1 VFGRFGSSLGRFQT
15 SAVAVRVTPEKGAAR
30 TGRCNWSICGS
41 APSLGCEALAGFVG
55 REPFFIGV
63 ESYWDER
70 VTSGNH
76 GCSLICETRK
86 SHPKTPSV
94 DSRSSAPFTDAPV
107 LTNPSARQTP
117 PSRTPSD
124 DAGLFGSEALPQL
137 QSAVVDLS
145 WLLSR
150 GYASTSSLK
159 IVGDR
164 YPLREP
170 DPDKVLRAAD
180 QIVATA
186 DSAIL
191 DECGRWVNLA
201 RLANERRISSK
212 NVVDLS

>member
-1 VFGRFGSSLGRFQT
+1 VPDKRHHRG
-15 SAVAVRVTPEKGAAR
+15 P
-30 TGRCNWSICGS
+30 
-41 APSLGCEALAGFVG
+41 
-55 REPFFIGV
+55 
-63 ESYWDER
+63 
-70 VTSGNH
+70 
-76 GCSLICETRK
+76 
-86 SHPKTPSV
+86 HP
-94 DSRSSAPFTDAPV
+94 
-107 LTNPSARQTP
+107 
-117 PSRTPSD
+117 D

-170 DPDKVLRAAD
+170 DPDKVLRAAH

-186 DSAIL
+186 DSSIL
-191 DECGRWVNLA
+191 HKCGRWVNLA
-201 RLANERRISSK
+201 RVANERRISSK